1 MGGKATPVAGTP
13 RPALAIGLLLVAPL
27 PAAAL
32 AMALGS
38 VTVKLTAYV
47 YLVNYG
53 ALLLAFAGATHW
65 GLAVARGERD
75 WRWYGL
81 AAFALLLAW
90 LALGLVQPGPRLMVL
105 ALGFVVVF
113 IADSRAAAGGLAP
126 GWHRDLRKPLTVLAL
141 LALAIALAAVRYA
154 K

>member
-1 MGGKATPVAGTP
+1 MTQLAGMP
-13 RPALAIGLLLVAPL
+13 RPALVIGLALVAPL

-32 AMALGS
+32 AMLLGS

-75 WRWYGL
+75 WHWYGL
-81 AAFALLLAW
+81 AAFALVLAW
-90 LALGLVQPGPRLMVL
+90 LALGLVQPGPRLMAL

-113 IADSRAAAGGLAP
+113 IADSRAVAGGLAP
-126 GWHRDLRKPLTVLAL
+126 AWHRKLRKPLTVLAL
-141 LALAIALAAVRYA
+141 LAMAMALAAVRA
-154 K
+154 SG